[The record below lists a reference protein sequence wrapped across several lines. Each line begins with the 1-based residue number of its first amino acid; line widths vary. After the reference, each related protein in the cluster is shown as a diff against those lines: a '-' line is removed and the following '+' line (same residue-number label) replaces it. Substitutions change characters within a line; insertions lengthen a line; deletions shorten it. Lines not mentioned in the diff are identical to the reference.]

1 MSEETTERKRQIK
14 RLQQNL
20 SSIRK
25 IAGWTAEVL
34 GDKIGVTKQTISN
47 LENHK
52 STMNFSQYIAIR
64 SILDAE
70 KTNNKENELLPKV
83 VAILLDSEDEIDVDD
98 YSKVQDV
105 VETVAAT
112 AAGGAPTSKLDSV
125 FDVLIKS
132 IPFVIPV
139 IGVIIA
145 TVDWKK
151 ILGKGDD

>member
-1 MSEETTERKRQIK
+1 MSEKLNERSRQIK

-34 GDKIGVTKQTISN
+34 GEKIGVTKQTISN
-47 LENHK
+47 LENNK

-64 SILDAE
+64 SVLDAE
-70 KTNNKENELLPKV
+70 IANNTENELLPKV
-83 VAILLDSEDEIDVDD
+83 VAILLDSEDELDEDD

-112 AAGGAPTSKLDSV
+112 AAGGTPTAKLDSV
-125 FDVLIKS
+125 FDILIKS
-132 IPFVIPV
+132 IPFVVPV
-139 IGVIIA
+139 ISAIIGS
-145 TVDWKK
+145 VNWKK
-151 ILGKGDD
+151 ILK

>member
-1 MSEETTERKRQIK
+1 MSKKLNERTRQIK

-34 GDKIGVTKQTISN
+34 GEKIGVTKQTISN
-47 LENHK
+47 LENNK
-52 STMNFSQYIAIR
+52 SAMNFPQYIAIR
-64 SILDAE
+64 SVLDAE
-70 KTNNKENELLPKV
+70 IADNKENELLPKI
-83 VAILLDSEDEIDVDD
+83 VAILLDSEDEIDEDE

-112 AAGGAPTSKLDSV
+112 AAGGTPTKKLDSV
-125 FDVLIKS
+125 FDILIKS

-139 IGVIIA
+139 IGVIIG
-145 TVDWKK
+145 TVNWKK
-151 ILGKGDD
+151 IFK